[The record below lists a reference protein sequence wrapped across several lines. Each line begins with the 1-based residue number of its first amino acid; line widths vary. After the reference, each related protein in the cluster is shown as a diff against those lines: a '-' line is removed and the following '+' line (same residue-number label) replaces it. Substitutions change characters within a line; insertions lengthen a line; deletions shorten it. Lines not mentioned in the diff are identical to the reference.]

1 MRLAALVFACLLPLA
16 TQAAC
21 PASIVGTYSAA
32 YSKASNLDGFNNGFV
47 GVFQFAAPAKTG
59 LGTVTILWQAYAQT
73 DNASGDK
80 GSGVTVTN
88 NTHKYRFDKT
98 SCRAEIY
105 LSNSDDASKYSV
117 IFGVVAGSTVY
128 FMDGPKGV
136 ALPAALDSGGT
147 TWPAPYSFGIGTAV
161 KQ

>member
-1 MRLAALVFACLLPLA
+1 MRLAALVFACLLPV
-16 TQAAC
+16 TSQAAC
-21 PASIVGTYSAA
+21 PASLVGTYSAA

-47 GVFQFAAPAKTG
+47 GVFQFAVPAKTG
-59 LGTVTILWQAYAQT
+59 LGTMTILWQAYAQT

-147 TWPAPYSFGIGTAV
+147 TWSAPYSFGIGTAV

>member
-1 MRLAALVFACLLPLA
+1 MRLAALVFACLLPV
-16 TQAAC
+16 TSQAAC
-21 PASIVGTYSAA
+21 PASLVGTYSAA

-59 LGTVTILWQAYAQT
+59 LGTVTILWQAYAET
-73 DNASGDK
+73 ASASGDT
-80 GSGVTVTN
+80 GGGVTVTN
-88 NTHKYRFDKT
+88 KTSMYRFDKT

-105 LSNSDDASKYSV
+105 LSNSDDVSKYDV
-117 IFGVVAGSTVY
+117 KFGVVAGSTVY
-128 FMDGPKGV
+128 FMDGPTGV

-147 TWPAPYSFGIGTAV
+147 TWSAPYSFGIGTAV

>member
-59 LGTVTILWQAYAQT
+59 LGTMTILWQAYAQT

-80 GSGVTVTN
+80 GGGVTVTN
-88 NTHKYRFDKT
+88 KTYMYRFDKT

-105 LSNSDDASKYSV
+105 LSNSDDASKYDV
-117 IFGVVAGSTVY
+117 KFGVVAGSTVY
-128 FMDGPKGV
+128 FMDGPTGV

>member
-1 MRLAALVFACLLPLA
+1 MRLAALLFACLLPLTA
-16 TQAAC
+16 QAAC
-21 PASIVGTYSAA
+21 PTSLVGIYSAA

-59 LGTVTILWQAYAQT
+59 LGTVTILWQAYAET
-73 DNASGDK
+73 ASASGDT
-80 GSGVTVTN
+80 GGGVTVTN
-88 NTHKYRFDKT
+88 KTYKYRFDKT

-105 LSNSDDASKYSV
+105 LSNSDDASKYDV
-117 IFGVVAGSTVY
+117 KFGVVAGSTVY
-128 FMDGPKGV
+128 FMDGPTGV

>member
-1 MRLAALVFACLLPLA
+1 MRLAALVFTCLLPVTA
-16 TQAAC
+16 QAAC
-21 PASIVGTYSAA
+21 PTSIVGTYSAA

-47 GVFQFAAPAKTG
+47 GVFQFAVPAKTG
-59 LGTVTILWQAYAQT
+59 LGTMTILWQAYAQT

-80 GSGVTVTN
+80 GSGLTVTN
-88 NTHKYRFDKT
+88 KTHMYRFEKT
-98 SCRAEIY
+98 SCRAEFY
-105 LSNSDDASKYSV
+105 LSNYPDASKYDV

-147 TWPAPYSFGIGTAV
+147 TWSAPYSFGIGTAV